1 MKKINSVL
9 IVAVFATLT
18 FGFIRYKKTT
28 DAPIGINIGNS
39 APDLKFSNPAGKE
52 IALSS
57 LRGKI
62 VLLDFWASWCGPC
75 RMESPVVVAAYQK
88 YKDAKFKNAKGFTI
102 FSVSLDK
109 SKEAWIS
116 AIAQDHLIW
125 ENHISDLGGWGS
137 QPAQIYGV
145 NSIPFS
151 FLLNEKG
158 VIIAKNLRGEE
169 LESALK
175 KLAATNK

>member
-1 MKKINSVL
+1 MKKINILLVL
-9 IVAVFATLT
+9 LSFATIT
-18 FGFIRYKKTT
+18 FGFIHSRSAA
-28 DAPIGINIGNS
+28 DAPVGVNIGNT
-39 APDLKFSNPAGKE
+39 APDLKFMNPEGKA

-75 RMESPVVVAAYQK
+75 RMESPVVVDAYKK
-88 YKDAKFKNAKGFTI
+88 YKDVKFSNAKGFTI
-102 FSVSLDK
+102 YSVSLDK
-109 SKEAWIS
+109 SKEAWVK
-116 AIAQDHLIW
+116 AIAQDHLEW
-125 ENHISDLGGWGS
+125 ENHVIDLGGWGS

-158 VIIAKNLRGEE
+158 VIVAKNLRGEE
-169 LESALK
+169 LQNELA
-175 KLAATNK
+175 KLAAKKN